1 MMKGEVVG
9 MAQGFAS
16 RAVVALI
23 AVLAVATAA
32 SGCGG
37 SSASSA
43 PDEKKVAFLLPEEPV
58 VRYLGQP
65 GFGEKVTDLCPKC
78 KVLYANARGSAT
90 RQQAQAKAVLSEGA
104 DVLVLDPVDP
114 SAAFQIA
121 REARSAGVPVVAY
134 VDSIPGAKVD
144 YYVGVNGEGLGNL
157 QGDALLT
164 VLKQKGRPQGP
175 IVAITIGAGGPQNA
189 SAQAVLHS
197 GGVKTSKKYAIN
209 PSASTAQSFSLAK
222 RDMGKAI
229 DALGENGFFAVFTP
243 DDETAAGA
251 IAAMKAAGI
260 NPSHKPTTGAGAS
273 LAAVK
278 RILVG
283 EQYISAYEA
292 NWQVRSSA
300 ARLAVRLAQ
309 GEKVPASWITEKV
322 TGGVPAILLQPTT
335 VSAPNLMSTVIPYG
349 FVKPRQLCVGRYARY
364 CAEANR
370 PIHPLR

>member
-1 MMKGEVVG
+1 LLV
-9 MAQGFAS
+9 
-16 RAVVALI
+16 
-23 AVLAVATAA
+23 VLAVAMAA

-37 SSASSA
+37 SSASSG
-43 PDEKKVAFLLPEEPV
+43 PDETKVAFLLPAEPA
-58 VRYLGQP
+58 VRFLGQP

-78 KVLYANARGSAT
+78 KVLYANARGSAE
-90 RQQAQAKAVLSEGA
+90 RQQAQAEEVLTEGA

-114 SAAFQIA
+114 SAAPRIA

-134 VDSIPGAKVD
+134 VHPIPGPRVD

-157 QGDALLT
+157 QADALLT
-164 VLKQKGRPQGP
+164 VLEQKGRPKGP

-189 SAQAVLHS
+189 SARTVLHS
-197 GGVKTSKKYAIN
+197 GGVKISRGYEID
-209 PSASTAQSFSLAK
+209 PSASAAEAFSFAK
-222 RDMGKAI
+222 RDMGRAI
-229 DALGENGFFAVFTP
+229 DALGTNGFFAVFAP

-251 IAAMKAAGI
+251 IAAMKTAGI
-260 NPSHKPTTGAGAS
+260 NPAHKPTTGAGAS

-278 RILVG
+278 RILAG

-309 GEKVPASWITEKV
+309 GNTVPASWITERV
-322 TGGVPAILLQPTT
+322 AGGVPAILLQPTT

-349 FVKPRQLCVGRYARY
+349 FIKPRQLCVGRYARY

-370 PIHPLR
+370 PIHPLH